1 MLIEGYESAPLVA
14 GDELTGL
21 PGFWA
26 AYLLWM
32 CRTEENPPEPSW
44 FGADEAD
51 TDAAY
56 EALADETRW
65 PVFRIPFS
73 DGHSVLVVGR
83 NVADEPG
90 TEYVVAHPAW
100 DRRGHLA
107 TIDGHHAGPGLSW
120 RELTHIAGTPDPE
133 APGIQAPHV
142 RLLLLL
148 PVLGDIDLP
157 GDAAAFLG
165 DALVRAGVPEDSA
178 PRLAENLLQDHPLWE
193 AAEWAEPSPS
203 PLSGA
208 EPLLPGI
215 LHCDQ
220 PGSPRCGRNLAQ
232 GIGPEHHARL
242 ARALGTL
249 PAPRRTAPGV
259 ASNRADGDAACGP
272 ASI

>member
-148 PVLGDIDLP
+148 PVLGDSDLP

-165 DALVRAGVPEDSA
+165 DALVRAGG
-178 PRLAENLLQDHPLWE
+178 R
-193 AAEWAEPSPS
+193 
-203 PLSGA
+203 
-208 EPLLPGI
+208 PG
-215 LHCDQ
+215 
-220 PGSPRCGRNLAQ
+220 
-232 GIGPEHHARL
+232 GIGTSAGREPPPGPSAVGGGGVG
-242 ARALGTL
+242 RALPL
-249 PAPRRTAPGV
+249 PALRSRAAPPRNPALRPARQPALRKEPRPGDRPGTPRPSGPGARHPPRAPTDRSG
-259 ASNRADGDAACGP
+259 RREQP
-272 ASI
+272 R